1 MVVIAT
7 RLESLLQNELVD
19 RLLYVEIYSTNDQS
33 CQWRFVQLEKNALN
47 MWQYIRMETIEI
59 NTVPTS
65 IPNSVLEK
73 KVWCPLINLY
83 AT

>member
-1 MVVIAT
+1 MVVTAT
-7 RLESLLQNELVD
+7 RVESLLQNELVD

-33 CQWRFVQLEKNALN
+33 YQRRLVQLERNALN

-59 NTVPTS
+59 KTVPTS

-73 KVWCPLINLY
+73 KV
-83 AT
+83 

>member
-1 MVVIAT
+1 MVVTAT

-19 RLLYVEIYSTNDQS
+19 RLLHVEIYSTNDQS
-33 CQWRFVQLEKNALN
+33 YQRRFVQLERNALN

-59 NTVPTS
+59 KTVPTS

-73 KVWCPLINLY
+73 KV
-83 AT
+83 

>member
-1 MVVIAT
+1 MVVTAT

-19 RLLYVEIYSTNDQS
+19 RLLFVEIYSTNDQS
-33 CQWRFVQLEKNALN
+33 YQQRFVQLERNALN

-59 NTVPTS
+59 KTVPTS

-73 KVWCPLINLY
+73 KV
-83 AT
+83 

>member
-1 MVVIAT
+1 MVVSAT

-33 CQWRFVQLEKNALN
+33 YQQRFVQLERNALN

-59 NTVPTS
+59 KTVPTS

-73 KVWCPLINLY
+73 KV
-83 AT
+83 

>member
-1 MVVIAT
+1 MVVTAT

-19 RLLYVEIYSTNDQS
+19 RLLYLEIYSTNDQS
-33 CQWRFVQLEKNALN
+33 YQQRFVQLERNALN

-59 NTVPTS
+59 KTVPTS

-73 KVWCPLINLY
+73 KV
-83 AT
+83 

>member
-1 MVVIAT
+1 MVVTAT

-33 CQWRFVQLEKNALN
+33 YQRRLVQLERNALN

-59 NTVPTS
+59 KTVPTS

-73 KVWCPLINLY
+73 KV
-83 AT
+83 

>member
-1 MVVIAT
+1 MVVTAT

-33 CQWRFVQLEKNALN
+33 YQRRFVQLERNAFN

-59 NTVPTS
+59 KTVPTS

-73 KVWCPLINLY
+73 KV
-83 AT
+83 

>member
-1 MVVIAT
+1 MVVTAT

-33 CQWRFVQLEKNALN
+33 YQQRFVQLERNALN

-59 NTVPTS
+59 KTVPTS

-73 KVWCPLINLY
+73 KV
-83 AT
+83 